1 MAKYPSA
8 VACRKQKQRIRYA
21 QGKAS
26 SPSKK
31 LAAKAR
37 TVAAVVIH
45 QAVPLA
51 GPAARP
57 KQGSAKWIWLPHP
70 CGTRMTSLFR
80 PSRAPQNAKM
90 RPHNR
95 PTAGSTAIQ
104 QAVPA
109 KARTRLSAMRYGP
122 MRRRTKARCGVIR
135 PPRQPRRR
143 MPSSAGGKLLSSP
156 IPGFRTLEIEEDT
169 NRSPQAVIR
178 GFLML
183 FEVEVHSPVR
193 PNPLPPGACNRMFGK
208 ICSHAESG
216 QQAHRWTNHFVT
228 FAAPFITDGNEVFLV
243 MPLVQR

>member
-70 CGTRMTSLFR
+70 CCTRMTSLFR
-80 PSRAPQNAKM
+80 ASWAPQNAKM

-104 QAVPA
+104 LAVPA

-143 MPSSAGGKLLSSP
+143 MPSSAGGKFLSS
-156 IPGFRTLEIEEDT
+156 ILGFRTLEIEEDT
-169 NRSPQAVIR
+169 NRPSQAVIR
-178 GFLML
+178 RFLML
-183 FEVEVHSPVR
+183 FHVEVHSPVW
-193 PNPLPPGACNRMFGK
+193 PNPLPPSACNRMFGK
-208 ICSHAESG
+208 IRSHTESR
-216 QQAHRWTNHFVT
+216 QQARRWANHLVT
-228 FAAPFITDGNEVFLV
+228 FAAPFVTDGNEVFFV
-243 MPLVQR
+243 MTLVQR